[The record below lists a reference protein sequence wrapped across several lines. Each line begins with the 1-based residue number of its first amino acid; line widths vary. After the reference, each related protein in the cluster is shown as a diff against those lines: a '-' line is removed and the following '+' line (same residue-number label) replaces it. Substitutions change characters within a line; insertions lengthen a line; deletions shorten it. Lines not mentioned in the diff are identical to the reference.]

1 MTNETL
7 VNLVSRSSYVHTGL
21 VHMFMAAY
29 FLHLDFFFFFTFRFK
44 MN

>member
-29 FLHLDFFFFFTFRFK
+29 FLHLDLK
-44 MN
+44 